1 MCVISFMCEGEG
13 HAAAS
18 PEGAAI
24 PFVKTRLLSLLP
36 PVYAKEHDV
45 GEADFTGQGG
55 GVRGG

>member
-1 MCVISFMCEGEG
+1 MCEGEG

-45 GEADFTGQGG
+45 GEADFTGQGA
-55 GVRGG
+55 VCVVAE